1 MYVYIQCLYVFL
13 PCVYIVMYYVCMF
26 VCAGTAPE
34 LLFKPCDLDS
44 TDDSSC
50 FAYSVDGRT
59 FKHDPIIRLEKKV
72 DLAET
77 VNEDY
82 TENMPPYPPSPS
94 PLVNAIATGDDFPY
108 SGAGSTVL
116 RPRQGSMNETV
127 SA

>member
-1 MYVYIQCLYVFL
+1 MFVCIFALRLHSYVLCMY
-13 PCVYIVMYYVCMF
+13 

-116 RPRQGSMNETV
+116 RPRQGSVNETV